1 MTAIVTLENID
12 FSFPDISGMGK
23 DSWVTIFNN
32 ISFTIEK
39 EQIVGLVGKSG
50 CGKTTL
56 GKLLVNYFSLNN
68 EIYQS
73 SGKVYY
79 HENKNAYDISSL
91 VYRRKYKIQP
101 IQMIFQDP
109 KISLNM
115 EMKVYDQLK
124 EAILT
129 KKKLTRQATKDTVFN
144 LATQFKIDE
153 KLESIPRNLSGGER
167 RRLGLAKIIA
177 TEPKVIIADEPVASL
192 DVSIKYEIMEI
203 ILGLK
208 ERDCTIVII
217 SHDINLIKKHA
228 DIIFVMDEGTLV
240 EQWNPSQVPNHSA
253 TKKLLN
259 DSAEMNAP
267 LVNLT
272 LDDRDENTNA

>member
-1 MTAIVTLENID
+1 MSAIVTLENVD
-12 FSFPDISGMGK
+12 FSFPDTLSIGK
-23 DSWVTIFNN
+23 DGWVTIFHN
-32 ISFTIEK
+32 ISFTLENK
-39 EQIVGLVGKSG
+39 QIVGLVGKSG

-56 GKLLVNYFSLNN
+56 GKLLVNFFSLNN
-68 EIYQS
+68 EIYQT

-79 HENKNAYDISSL
+79 HENKNVYDITSL

-109 KISLNM
+109 KMSLNM
-115 EMKVYDQLK
+115 KMKVYDQLK

-129 KKKLTRQATKDTVFN
+129 KKKLSRQTTKDTVLN
-144 LATQFKIDE
+144 LAKQFKIDE

-192 DVSIKYEIMEI
+192 DVSIKYDIMEI
-203 ILGLK
+203 ILGMK

-228 DIIFVMDEGTLV
+228 ARDWSVGIVILITYPDYGD
-240 EQWNPSQVPNHSA
+240 HS
-253 TKKLLN
+253 L
-259 DSAEMNAP
+259 
-267 LVNLT
+267 
-272 LDDRDENTNA
+272 

>member
-1 MTAIVTLENID
+1 MSAIVTLENVG
-12 FSFPDISGMGK
+12 FSFPDKSGIAK
-23 DSWVTIFNN
+23 DGWVTIFKNVSLA
-32 ISFTIEK
+32 IK
-39 EQIVGLVGKSG
+39 KKQIVGLVGKSG

-56 GKLLVNYFSLNN
+56 GKLLVNYFRLNN
-68 EIYQS
+68 EDCKL

-79 HENKNAYDISSL
+79 HENKNAYDITNL
-91 VYRRKYKIQP
+91 EYRRKYRIQP

-115 EMKVYDQLK
+115 KMKVYDQLK

-129 KKKLTRQATKDTVFN
+129 KKKLTRQNTKDTVFN
-144 LATQFKIDE
+144 LAKQFKIYK
-153 KLESIPRNLSGGER
+153 KLESIPENMSGGER
-167 RRLGLAKIIA
+167 RRLGIAKIIA

-203 ILGLK
+203 LLGLN

-217 SHDINLIKKHA
+217 SHDINLIKKHT

-240 EQWNPSQVPNHSA
+240 EQWDPSQVPNHPA
-253 TKKLLN
+253 TKQLLK
-259 DSAEMNAP
+259 DSAEINAP
-267 LVNLT
+267 LANLV
-272 LDDRDENTNA
+272 LSNGDINPNV